1 MYGLFSPLFQPDKL
15 QELSTSVPT
24 KKHCTGGSVSWHSS
38 IDNKQALFNKSDHKK
53 AHNVSYSFT
62 NCTFNFYGTEENK
75 GGIEGAIRKVAE
87 RFQPQET
94 KTTQV
99 LKKHVKPVEE
109 INFNE
114 ISDADMM
121 NISQRAFT
129 LETPKPPKKL

>member
-1 MYGLFSPLFQPDKL
+1 M
-15 QELSTSVPT
+15 
-24 KKHCTGGSVSWHSS
+24 
-38 IDNKQALFNKSDHKK
+38 
-53 AHNVSYSFT
+53 SYSFT

-129 LETPKPPKKL
+129 LETPKPPKKIVNPYLK